1 MITETVF
8 GITLYF
14 ETESTL
20 FSPLEI
26 DKGTLAM
33 LSTVEISKTDKV
45 LDLGCGYG
53 VVGIYVAKLIG
64 EQNVVMSDIE
74 NRCIELSRRNAKLNG
89 VGGVKIVQSDG
100 VENITDK
107 GFTFILSNPPY
118 HSDFSVPKR
127 FIEKG
132 FNRLELGGRFYMVTK
147 RKGWY
152 KNKFISIFGGVE
164 IQEIDDY
171 FIFCAEKR
179 STQYSKAKNR
189 NK

>member
-53 VVGIYVAKLIG
+53 VVGIYIAKLIG
-64 EQNVVMSDIE
+64 EQNVVMSDI
-74 NRCIELSRRNAKLNG
+74 
-89 VGGVKIVQSDG
+89 
-100 VENITDK
+100 
-107 GFTFILSNPPY
+107 
-118 HSDFSVPKR
+118 
-127 FIEKG
+127 
-132 FNRLELGGRFYMVTK
+132 
-147 RKGWY
+147 
-152 KNKFISIFGGVE
+152 
-164 IQEIDDY
+164 
-171 FIFCAEKR
+171 
-179 STQYSKAKNR
+179 
-189 NK
+189 